1 MWPAARPPGTPRSA
15 PCIGHASTRRVH
27 WAPGRRRPHFPS
39 REPIS
44 ASALGGYLY
53 AFGGDSGAVA
63 PNDGSLSGSTIADVA
78 YAQIDLRTGDL
89 TSVGWTTNSNKLKKA
104 VSKHT
109 AVMAG
114 GNVLVTAGLYN
125 GAATGSTEE
134 SYASSTATA
143 PWLAS
148 TARPARTRSRL

>member
-1 MWPAARPPGTPRSA
+1 M
-15 PCIGHASTRRVH
+15 
-27 WAPGRRRPHFPS
+27 
-39 REPIS
+39 
-44 ASALGGYLY
+44 
-53 AFGGDSGAVA
+53 A